1 MILPEPLFLR
11 QTLAGFVDCWKLFGT
26 IYDVISN
33 KLASHTSRACQKASK
48 AEK

>member
-11 QTLAGFVDCWKLFGT
+11 QTLAGFVDRWKLLGRF
-26 IYDVISN
+26 IISN
-33 KLASHTSRACQKASK
+33 KLASHTFRACQKASK